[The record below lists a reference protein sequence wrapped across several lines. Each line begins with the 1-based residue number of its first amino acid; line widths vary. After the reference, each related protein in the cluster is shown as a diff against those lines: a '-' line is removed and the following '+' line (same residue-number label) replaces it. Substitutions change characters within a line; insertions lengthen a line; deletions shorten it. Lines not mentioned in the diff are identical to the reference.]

1 MCDQIVELLEANKFR
16 STIDNELEVLDHTLL
31 KTREEKFCAVNLLT
45 HLGAAYVND
54 QNYGVP
60 SGKGDKDNLETLI
73 FSAYWPLKR
82 TITATDCRTLV
93 SNM

>member
-1 MCDQIVELLEANKFR
+1 MCDQIVDLLEANKFR
-16 STIDNELEVLDHTLL
+16 ATIDNELDVLDHTLL

-60 SGKGDKDNLETLI
+60 SGKRVI
-73 FSAYWPLKR
+73 FELFF
-82 TITATDCRTLV
+82 TIQVLV
-93 SNM
+93 H

>member
-1 MCDQIVELLEANKFR
+1 MCDQIVDLLEANKFR
-16 STIDNELEVLDHTLL
+16 ATIDNELEVLDHTLL

-60 SGKGDKDNLETLI
+60 SGIRTSTLCI
-73 FSAYWPLKR
+73 STICSAH
-82 TITATDCRTLV
+82 
-93 SNM
+93 